1 MINCYY
7 KCDNS
12 GKKAFIIRSVEK
24 AVKSAK
30 NNNNSRKWAQNNDKS
45 LRNYSFK
52 YDLFLGNEKIRVCKK
67 FYLATLSISQTV
79 ILYIN
84 ITRITRKI

>member
-30 NNNNSRKWAQNNDKS
+30 NNNNSRK
-45 LRNYSFK
+45 
-52 YDLFLGNEKIRVCKK
+52 
-67 FYLATLSISQTV
+67 
-79 ILYIN
+79 
-84 ITRITRKI
+84 